1 MAIDPKYDKVYEHTH
16 SLSRYPLITITTHFE
31 THLEY
36 NESIGTLQGTV
47 KASIKSSDLLFI
59 SRIYFPPD
67 YMVGEQNYL
76 QFYTSQNIST
86 VQEFRYLRP
95 NKTTGIVP
103 GQIKVELYGTYD
115 FVHFYDLYEAY
126 SFDCSNLFVQI
137 DASAPT
143 LDRLNVTTDYLG
155 TIPSVDI
162 KASHP
167 YLKKVTYNIK
177 DSGGNLQSASINAAN
192 EVAEGVVAWEQQ
204 LWESGHNYEYSVTA
218 NTELKSYTLTTGT
231 VVFDSKV
238 VDVAM
243 SNLQQMNTGA
253 TQQVTYALWKPEG
266 AVGPFKYPGVTFSS
280 SNTSV
285 ATVDSF
291 GLITA
296 VAYGTTTITV
306 VSDDPWRETVDPL
319 AEHPSDSK
327 TLIVTPTPG
336 AFPTLETDYTRITKG
351 DIEDFL
357 SAEEILKA
365 MLNPSSWVTITFDGY
380 SHSVFTIYELI
391 GDIIENLQNLTSKY
405 LANNPSSTTAQQL
418 NNQAQGCT
426 IDRENSLYPTG
437 VTAWRVT
444 FRTISQTLIGL
455 ADAIL

>member
-16 SLSRYPLITITTHFE
+16 SLSRYPLITVTTHFE

-47 KASIKSSDLLFI
+47 KATIKSSDLLFI

-76 QFYTSQNIST
+76 QFYTSSNFTT

-95 NKTTGIVP
+95 NKTTGLVP

-115 FVHFYDLYEAY
+115 WVHFYDLYEEY
-126 SFDCSNLFVQI
+126 FFDCSNIFVPI

-177 DSGGNLQSASINAAN
+177 DSSGNLQSASINASN

-218 NTELKSYTLTTGT
+218 NTALKSYTLTSGT
-231 VVFDSKV
+231 VTFDSKV
-238 VDVAM
+238 ADVVLNDLSQM
-243 SNLQQMNTGA
+243 STGQ
-253 TQQVTYALWKPEG
+253 TQQTRYTLLKPDG

-285 ATVDSF
+285 ATINSS

-296 VAYGTTTITV
+296 VSYGTTTIKV
-306 VSDDPWRETVDPL
+306 ISDDPWPSTVDPL
-319 AEHPSDSK
+319 AENPSDSK
-327 TLIVTPTPG
+327 TLIVTATPG
-336 AFPTLETDYTRITKG
+336 TFPTLETDYTRITKG

-357 SAEEILKA
+357 LAEEILKA

-391 GDIIENLQNLTSKY
+391 GDIIDNLQQLTAKY
-405 LANNPSSTTAQQL
+405 LIDNPSSATAQQL
-418 NNQAQGCT
+418 NSQAQGCS